1 MRSSLERAIARLAAD
16 HRSSATALAL
26 INLYRRFVSPLLPPA
41 CRFLPSC
48 SEYSA
53 GAIERHGL
61 LRGALLAAWRLLRCN
76 PLSRGGVDPVR

>member
-1 MRSSLERAIARLAAD
+1 MIARAP
-16 HRSSATALAL
+16 SAPILAL
-26 INLYRRFVSPLLPPA
+26 ISIYRRFVSPFLPPA

-53 GAIERHGL
+53 IAIEHHGL

>member
-1 MRSSLERAIARLAAD
+1 MIARAA
-16 HRSSATALAL
+16 SAPALAL

-61 LRGALLAAWRLLRCN
+61 LRGALLAAWRVLRCN
-76 PLSRGGVDPVR
+76 PLSRGGVDLVR

>member
-1 MRSSLERAIARLAAD
+1 MIARAA
-16 HRSSATALAL
+16 SAPALAL

-76 PLSRGGVDPVR
+76 PLSRGGVDLVR

>member
-1 MRSSLERAIARLAAD
+1 MIARAA
-16 HRSSATALAL
+16 SAPALAL

-53 GAIERHGL
+53 LAIERHGL
-61 LRGALLAAWRLLRCN
+61 VRGALLAIWRLLRCS
-76 PLSRGGVDPVR
+76 PLSRSGVDPVP